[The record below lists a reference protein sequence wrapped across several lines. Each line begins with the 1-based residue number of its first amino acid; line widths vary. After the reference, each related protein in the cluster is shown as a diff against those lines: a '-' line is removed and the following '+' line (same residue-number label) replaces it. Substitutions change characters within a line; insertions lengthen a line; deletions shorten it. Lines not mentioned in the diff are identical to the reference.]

1 MIIDDIIDVVDEIKR
16 EKDYADHKGDSAY
29 VSKYEEVLFGRL
41 DELLENAAEMYDVD
55 LND

>member
-29 VSKYEEVLFGRL
+29 VSKYEEVLFDRL
-41 DELLENAAEMYDVD
+41 DELLEQLVD
-55 LND
+55 LRENLVT

>member
-41 DELLENAAEMYDVD
+41 DELLEQLVD
-55 LND
+55 LRENLVT